1 MRTYNY
7 SDLSKQDIQKLVQRN
22 VDPADEIRNVVEDI
36 INNVRANGAR
46 AMLEYAAKLDK
57 VELKNLLIGKDEL
70 ALRASELQPEQK
82 KALDAANNN
91 NRKLHEPQ
99 LHTEAKIEPMPGVP

>member
-36 INNVRANGAR
+36 INNVRTHGDR
-46 AMLEYAAKLDK
+46 ALLD
-57 VELKNLLIGKDEL
+57 
-70 ALRASELQPEQK
+70 
-82 KALDAANNN
+82 
-91 NRKLHEPQ
+91 
-99 LHTEAKIEPMPGVP
+99 